1 MVWAWSQVSR
11 SWTARREGDQDWCD
25 IEYLACFHSPTI
37 QQCSVARRCFMGFI
51 STRIQCKFYKGHYN
65 DLFYLQ
71 CTAKSTK
78 SFERLWCLL
87 ALASSFWLYIVLV
100 GLMRMVRM
108 VALIRMMMSTWL
120 SQGSISNDGASAN
133 AAETWS
139 QCTNLA
145 RPSPAP
151 PSDSELCPSSTFESS
166 FSLWR
171 WSLLPLEGRRSVSED
186 DSSDEDSSEDDSSN
200 ARGLW

>member
-1 MVWAWSQVSR
+1 MTLVWWVSFQHVY
-11 SWTARREGDQDWCD
+11 SASFTE
-25 IEYLACFHSPTI
+25 
-37 QQCSVARRCFMGFI
+37 
-51 STRIQCKFYKGHYN
+51 GHYN

-71 CTAKSTK
+71 CTAKSAKVLKDYDVSLLLPVPFGCT
-78 SFERLWCLL
+78 SYLLGLCAWSEWSHLLEWWCRRG
-87 ALASSFWLYIVLV
+87 FRK
-100 GLMRMVRM
+100 G
-108 VALIRMMMSTWL
+108 L
-120 SQGSISNDGASAN
+120 SQTTEHQQSNRAG
-133 AAETWS
+133 TWS

-151 PSDSELCPSSTFESS
+151 PSDSELCSSSTFESP